1 MDKELFY
8 AVNPSGQGNIFVS
21 RPVRGERNWMGV
33 MEPCFSMVLN
43 CLESE
48 GFHFPSLKW
57 SDEPAV
63 IKMSVN
69 LPSIGLKKD

>member
-21 RPVRGERNWMGV
+21 RPIRGERYWMGV
-33 MEPCFSMVLN
+33 IEPCFSMVLN

-48 GFHFPSLKW
+48 GFCFPSLKW
-57 SDEPAV
+57 QDEPV
-63 IKMSVN
+63 KLTLSV
-69 LPSIGLKKD
+69 KV